1 MGSNQFEG
9 LWGGRSRQG
18 QQPGCSTWDWRK
30 VQIFILKTTPLHA
43 KAYRLGSSMCWPKKG
58 RWTVF
63 IVYLKGDEDR
73 LGRCLSRGLHMHHCI
88 HGHRRLLVEW
98 KFVHFWLL
106 RDLCIRLRVIN
117 MPSRFAMKF
126 MFKSSRRSWPRKK
139 IKITKFGRDLASN
152 KNNGCVRADASDQR
166 KPGGCQCFQRWPG
179 NQTRCRKW
187 SKYKKTCR
195 QLRSKVGTR
204 LPGKD
209 RRMGVWS
216 VAGEVNTMQWC
227 WCLIWFLSWSWLIRY
242 YVKQEGWIAK
252 PTSAWWLEWCWSKLP
267 FSSKSFQWSGI
278 IFPDTW
284 AAASW
289 MWAPQSQMWRAT
301 SWEVLTFLSTKRKY
315 SLDILCQF

>member
-18 QQPGCSTWDWRK
+18 RQPGCWTWDWRK

-43 KAYRLGSSMCWPKKG
+43 KAYRLGRSMYWPKKG
-58 RWTVF
+58 RWTVS

-73 LGRCLSRGLHMHHCI
+73 LGRCLSRGLNMHHCI
-88 HGHRRLLVEW
+88 HGHRGFLVEW
-98 KFVHFWLL
+98 KFVHFRLL

-126 MFKSSRRSWPRKK
+126 MFKSSRRSWPR

-166 KPGGCQCFQRWPG
+166 KPRGCQCFQRWPG

-204 LPGKD
+204 LPGED

-267 FSSKSFQWSGI
+267 FSS
-278 IFPDTW
+278 
-284 AAASW
+284 
-289 MWAPQSQMWRAT
+289 
-301 SWEVLTFLSTKRKY
+301 
-315 SLDILCQF
+315 